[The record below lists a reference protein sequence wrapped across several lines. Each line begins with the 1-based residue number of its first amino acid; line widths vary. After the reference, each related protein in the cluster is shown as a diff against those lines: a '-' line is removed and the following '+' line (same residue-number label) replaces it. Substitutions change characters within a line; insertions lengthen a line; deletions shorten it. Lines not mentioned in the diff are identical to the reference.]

1 MNKTV
6 TMNLRANNYTS
17 RVLGV
22 VKEKYGLN
30 DKGEALNKFVEMF
43 GDEFVDREV
52 KEGIIK
58 DVIESCNYHIKKN
71 GFKTRTTKDLRKSI
85 EGK

>member
-1 MNKTV
+1 MNKSV
-6 TMNLRANNYTS
+6 TMNLKANNYTS

-22 VKEKYGLN
+22 IKEKYSLN

-52 KEGIIK
+52 KDEVIK

-71 GFKTRTTKDLRKSI
+71 GFRSRTIKDIKKEI
-85 EGK
+85 EG

>member
-1 MNKTV
+1 
-6 TMNLRANNYTS
+6 MNLKANNYTS

-22 VKEKYGLN
+22 IKEKYSLN

-52 KEGIIK
+52 KDEVIK

-71 GFKTRTTKDLRKSI
+71 GFRSRTIKDIKKEI
-85 EGK
+85 EG

>member
-1 MNKTV
+1 MNKIV
-6 TMNLRANNYTS
+6 TMNIKANNYTS

-58 DVIESCNYHIKKN
+58 DVIESCNYHIEKN
-71 GFKTRTTKDLRKSI
+71 NFRTRTTKDLRKLI
-85 EGK
+85 EEK

>member
-1 MNKTV
+1 MNKFV
-6 TMNLRANNYTS
+6 TMNLKANNYTS

-22 VKEKYGLN
+22 IKEKYSLN

-52 KEGIIK
+52 KDEVIK

-71 GFKTRTTKDLRKSI
+71 GFRSRTIKDIKKEI
-85 EGK
+85 EG